1 MVEGT
6 AGGIGYLAGM
16 WPPDPAKST
25 IFFIH
30 GAGGSGF
37 FWQAQV
43 EGLAAHANTIALDLP
58 GHGRSG
64 GIGCDRIED
73 YARSVIDFIKALG
86 VSSPVI
92 CGISMGGAVTQQLL
106 LDYPDFIKAG
116 ILVNTGAKL
125 KVAPAIFDT
134 LENDYSGYLSMIG
147 KSVASKTTGPEL
159 IKRFQGEAARC
170 KPAVAL
176 GDFHACNRFDVM
188 QLVGSI
194 TLPVLVVSAADD
206 QLTPLKYGEFLE
218 NNIPKASRI
227 IVAEAGHIL
236 PMEKPEEFNRAII
249 DFLDRLDL

>member
-6 AGGIGYLAGM
+6 AGGIGYLAGT
-16 WPPDPAKST
+16 WPPDSAKST

-30 GAGGSGF
+30 GAGGSGL

-43 EGLAAHANTIALDLP
+43 EGLAARANTIALDLP

-64 GIGCDRIED
+64 GIGCDSIED

-86 VSSPVI
+86 VSSPVP
-92 CGISMGGAVTQQLL
+92 CGISMGGAVVQQLL
-106 LDYPDFIKAG
+106 LDYPDFVKAG

-125 KVAPAIFDT
+125 KVAPVIFDT
-134 LENDYSGYLSMIG
+134 LKNDYSGYLSMIS
-147 KSVASKTTGPEL
+147 KSVASKTTKPEQL
-159 IKRFQGEAARC
+159 KRFQEEAARC
-170 KPAVAL
+170 NPGVAL
-176 GDFHACNRFDVM
+176 GDFYACNRFDVM
-188 QLVGSI
+188 QRVGSI

-227 IVAEAGHIL
+227 IVDEAGHIL
-236 PMEKPEEFNRAII
+236 PMQKPEEFNRAII
-249 DFLDRLDL
+249 DFLDRSIL